1 MDFGANIVEGMRT
14 LGKYVLALV
23 IVGGLVALMWLGG
36 RPTKSSFGYCPDA
49 QGNYAAECQN
59 KPSK

>member
-1 MDFGANIVEGMRT
+1 MIEAMRT

-23 IVGGLVALMWLGG
+23 IAGVLVALLWLSG
-36 RPTKSSFGYCPDA
+36 RPTKSTFGYCPDG